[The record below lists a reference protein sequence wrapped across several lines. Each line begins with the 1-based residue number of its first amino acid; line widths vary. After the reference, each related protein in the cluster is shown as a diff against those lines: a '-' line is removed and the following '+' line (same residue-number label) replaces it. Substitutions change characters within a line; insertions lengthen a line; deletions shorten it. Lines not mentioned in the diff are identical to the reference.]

1 MAYVSFVNTTP
12 NPATQAVGAC
22 FNSTR
27 QNLVAMR
34 DAVVVSAMAGWDLTT
49 SGTPSQPDTVYFA
62 EGTETLKI
70 ALTWATGG
78 GAAGNVS
85 QAIYSYRATATAAY
99 DTIGTMAV
107 TYATDGSVI
116 STTWS

>member
-1 MAYVSFVNTTP
+1 MAYTAFDIAAPASSQTP
-12 NPATQAVGAC
+12 GNAFT
-22 FNSTR
+22 STR
-27 QNLVAMR
+27 QNMLALR
-34 DAVVVSAMAGWDLTT
+34 DATVISAFAGWDLTT